1 MRQLIDIFKQ
11 IIFMWEAV
19 LGSGTE
25 LRPDLIKNK
34 IKKTNEEKWFVWHTT
49 CVGLAAEGNEWDNK
63 KF

>member
-1 MRQLIDIFKQ
+1 
-11 IIFMWEAV
+11 MWEAV
-19 LGSGTE
+19 LGCGTE